1 MENLIPF
8 LPYVLVMYLIYTY
21 FLDKCVGAFVFKY
34 RITKYLVRTLEFFLT
49 YAISAALPAFS
60 VIHLIIP
67 GILFFVILSL
77 SFYEQ
82 KYFINYL
89 PSLEQYNK
97 PSFVIMA
104 TYLIFFTM
112 ILGISTVEPDIA
124 LHFTVNCY
132 ILGAV
137 SYIASMIQKE
147 IQLASPKKRL

>member
-1 MENLIPF
+1 MENLISF

-34 RITKYLVRTLEFFLT
+34 RITKYLVRTLEFFLI
-49 YAISAALPAFS
+49 YAISAAFPAFK
-60 VIHLIIP
+60 VIHLIVP
-67 GILFFVILSL
+67 GVLFLVILFLSC
-77 SFYEQ
+77 YEQ
-82 KYFINYL
+82 EYFINHL
-89 PSLEQYNK
+89 PLPEQYDK

-104 TYLIFFTM
+104 TFLIFFTM

-147 IQLASPKKRL
+147 IQLTR